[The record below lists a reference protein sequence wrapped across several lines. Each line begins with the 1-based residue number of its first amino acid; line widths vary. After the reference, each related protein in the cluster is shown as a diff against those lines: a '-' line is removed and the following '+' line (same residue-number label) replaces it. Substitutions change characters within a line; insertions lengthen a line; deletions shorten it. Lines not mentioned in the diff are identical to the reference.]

1 MTLWRL
7 EWLRLVRTKRWIALL
22 GVYLFFGLAGPF
34 GARYL
39 EQIVSFAG
47 GDIAAEFPEPVPAD
61 GLAQYVSNAAQIG
74 TLVAV
79 IIAAGSL
86 AFDAVPEMGVFLRT
100 RVTSVRTI
108 LVPRFVVISAALIS
122 SFLVGTAAAWYET
135 WVLIGTPDTAGV
147 LAGAA
152 YGAVFLCFVVALVA
166 AVASA
171 APSVLSTVLISLV
184 ILLAMP
190 LVGIVDAI
198 GQWMPTHL
206 PAALASLPGGETS
219 ITDYAGAAA
228 LTMAATVVLFEMAV
242 RIAANREL

>member
-61 GLAQYVSNAAQIG
+61 GLAQYVSNAVQIG

-79 IIAAGSL
+79 MVAASSL

-100 RVTSVRTI
+100 RVDNVRSI
-108 LVPRFVVISAALIS
+108 LVPRFIVNCAALIA

-135 WVLIGTPDTAGV
+135 WVLIGAPDTAGV
-147 LAGAA
+147 LAGAVF
-152 YGAVFLCFVVALVA
+152 GAIFLCFVVALVA
-166 AVASA
+166 AVASG
-171 APSVLSTVLISLV
+171 APSVLGTVLISVV

-190 LVGIVDAI
+190 LVGVVDAI
-198 GQWMPTHL
+198 GQWLPTHL
-206 PAALASLPGGETS
+206 AGALGSLPGEDTS
-219 ITDYAGAAA
+219 IADYYGAAA
-228 LTMAATVVLFEMAV
+228 VTVAVTVMLFEAAV
-242 RIAANREL
+242 RTAANREL